1 MFNECI
7 NDLEWIQSDAYLVCI
22 SNAEKLLTLPET
34 DIEIFVNILASTVKE
49 WEEGR
54 KYGAISTSPTP
65 FNVIVYCT
73 NGDEEKVVIEK
84 FQELGVTIE
93 RM

>member
-1 MFNECI
+1 M
-7 NDLEWIQSDAYLVCI
+7 
-22 SNAEKLLTLPET
+22 
-34 DIEIFVNILASTVKE
+34 ASTVKE